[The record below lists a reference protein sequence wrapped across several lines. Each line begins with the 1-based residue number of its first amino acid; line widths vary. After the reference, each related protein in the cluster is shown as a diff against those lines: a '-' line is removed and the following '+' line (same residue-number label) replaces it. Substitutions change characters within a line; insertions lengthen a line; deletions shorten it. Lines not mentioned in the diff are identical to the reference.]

1 MASGQQMTAAQAAKE
16 LEVSLPTL
24 YAYVSRGLIRSE
36 PSAKATRQR
45 FYRREDVE
53 TLKARKELRRNPIEA
68 AERSLSWGLPVLES
82 GLTLIS
88 NGQLYYRGF
97 DAIGLALTRTVEEV
111 AALMWRG
118 EFGPESTELFRRAD
132 ERLTDSSA
140 LRERLPDLP
149 SIELMRAILPIAANE
164 DLAAFDLSP
173 LASVETGARIVV
185 LLTRIVARGGGAYG
199 GMARTLQQAW
209 APDSDAAAEAL
220 RTALILCVDH
230 ELAVS
235 SFTARCVASAGSTL
249 YAVVEAALCA
259 FGGWKHGGATEGA
272 EELFE
277 EAASSRRPR
286 SVIARRL
293 KHGELLPGFGHPL
306 YADGDPRAQALL
318 KLLMSRYPNS
328 PAIALARSL
337 IKEAR
342 AISERLRPNID
353 FAGALFARTLALPAG
368 SAVTI
373 FALGRTI
380 GWIGHAI
387 EQYQI
392 DQLIRPRARY
402 VGPAPQLGQKP
413 SP

>member
-16 LEVSLPTL
+16 LAISLATL

-36 PSAKATRQR
+36 PSAGATRQR
-45 FYRREDVE
+45 LYRREDVE
-53 TLKARKELRRNPIEA
+53 TLKARKELRRNPIQA

-97 DAIGLALTRTVEEV
+97 EATGLALTRSVEEV
-111 AALMWRG
+111 ASLMWRG
-118 EFGPESTELFRRAD
+118 EFGIESTALFARAS
-132 ERLTDSSA
+132 ERLAESPA
-140 LRERLPDLP
+140 LRLRLPDLP
-149 SIELMRAILPIAANE
+149 PIERMRAILPVAASG
-164 DLAAFDLSP
+164 DLAAYDFSP
-173 LASVETGARIVV
+173 AALVETGARIVV
-185 LLTRIVARGGGAYG
+185 LLTRIAARAIDGAYE
-199 GMARTLQQAW
+199 GMARTLQRAW
-209 APDSDAAAEAL
+209 APAASEAAAAL

-259 FGGWKHGGATEGA
+259 FRGWKHGGATERA

-286 SVIARRL
+286 EVLARRL
-293 KHGELLPGFGHPL
+293 KQGESLPGFGHPL
-306 YADGDPRAQALL
+306 YSDGDPRAQALL
-318 KLLMSRYPNS
+318 KLLMRRYPDS
-328 PAIALARSL
+328 PEIALGRAI
-337 IKEAR
+337 IKDAR
-342 AISERLRPNID
+342 AISPRLRPNID
-353 FAGALFARTLALPAG
+353 FAGALFARTLELPAG

-373 FALGRTI
+373 FGLGRTI

-392 DQLIRPRARY
+392 DHLIRPRARY
-402 VGPAPQLGQKP
+402 VGPPPQLERK
-413 SP
+413 